1 MVEALAV
8 QSLVAGW
15 QEASDG
21 EAWKSRELML
31 HLLRETPYP
40 FARNQFSP
48 GHVTATACVLHPA
61 EAAVLL
67 VHHRRL
73 DRWLLPGG
81 HVEVEIDTTIAASAR
96 REAVEETGV
105 LLDAGTAPVLVGLDV
120 HGIPARKKEPFHLH
134 HDLIFRFRAVSAVVE
149 GSDEVRATLWC
160 PVDRFDNYAVP
171 EPIRRAVQRSLAG

>member
-1 MVEALAV
+1 MVEPFAV

-15 QEASDG
+15 RDESDG
-21 EAWKSRELML
+21 EAWKSRELIL
-31 HLLRETPYP
+31 LLLRETPYP

-48 GHVTATACVLHPA
+48 GHLTATACVMHPT

-81 HVEVEIDTTIAASAR
+81 HVEVDVDTTIAGSAR

-105 LLDAGTAPVLVGLDV
+105 VLDAGSAPVLVGLDV
-120 HGIPARKKEPFHLH
+120 HGIPGRKKEPFHLH
-134 HDLIFRFRAVSAVVE
+134 HDLIFRFRAESATVE
-149 GSDEVRATLWC
+149 GSDEVRATAWC
-160 PVDRFDNYAVP
+160 PVDRFDHYLLP
-171 EPIRRAVQRSLAG
+171 QPIRRAVRRSLG